1 MISRR
6 NRFAL
11 AAGLAALAVS
21 SCGGSTRAGHA
32 PRSNPI
38 DYLPGGDRRIAWQPV
53 PGVGTLAIYAERY
66 RFEGR
71 VYLDLAYQF
80 HEPGG
85 ASGGSSVH
93 TNGAGLLSWTF
104 GGECPRAGAIAAV
117 AVLGLLRAPD
127 DVVLAYAGHRFHRL
141 HTASIPAYLHP
152 GGVAAYAVLDEP
164 PERLLVRTPTGR
176 TVMSEQLERAGPTR
190 CRTASSI
197 MYLESRAKSRS
208 G

>member
-6 NRFAL
+6 DRLAL

-21 SCGGSTRAGHA
+21 GCGGSTRTGHV
-32 PRSNPI
+32 PRSSPI

-53 PGVGTLAIYAERY
+53 PGVGALAIYAERY

-71 VYLDLAYQF
+71 VHLDLAYQF

-93 TNGAGLLSWTF
+93 ADGAGLLSWTF
-104 GGECPRAGAIAAV
+104 GGECPRAGATASGAV
-117 AVLGLLRAPD
+117 HGLLRA
-127 DVVLAYAGHRFHRL
+127 
-141 HTASIPAYLHP
+141 IPSYLHP

-164 PERLLVRTPTGR
+164 PERLLVRTPAGR
-176 TVMSEQLERAGPTR
+176 TVMSEQLEHAGPIR
-190 CRTASSI
+190 CRAASSI
-197 MYLESRAKSRS
+197 VYLESRAKTRS